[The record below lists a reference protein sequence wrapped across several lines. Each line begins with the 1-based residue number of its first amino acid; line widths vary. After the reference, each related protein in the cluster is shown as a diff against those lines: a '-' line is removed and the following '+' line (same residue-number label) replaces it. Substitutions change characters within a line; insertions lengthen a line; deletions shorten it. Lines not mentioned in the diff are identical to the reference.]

1 MSEKKIYLLD
11 VISVACVGIRKE
23 VLRVR
28 AEVIRPVQFTIEA
41 LVVNTKAS
49 LNASV
54 FERACSKSKILA
66 VSLAKKS
73 DRWFINKPIIP
84 MSVEQWDSLVALMD
98 DMENILSDYC
108 EQNGFTLIPS
118 KHYTE
123 RSFRAWFIKMPH
135 GGVRVGCP
143 FLVYGRAFWI
153 TAVKNG
159 VDITEKT
166 GKEVNAWVGYAP
178 KYRVYHNNRAVAKKV
193 LEVVEYY
200 RRKICGDS

>member
-1 MSEKKIYLLD
+1 MGGKRIYLID
-11 VISVACVGIRKE
+11 VVSVADIGVRKE
-23 VLRVR
+23 VLRVK
-28 AEVIRPVQFTIEA
+28 AEVIRPEQFTIEA
-41 LVVNTKAS
+41 LAVNTKAS

-54 FERACSKSKILA
+54 FERAYSKSRTLA
-66 VSLAKKS
+66 VSLAKEP

-98 DMENILSDYC
+98 DMENILAGYC

-118 KHYTE
+118 RHYTE

-166 GKEVNAWVGYAP
+166 RKEVNAWVGYAP

-200 RRKICGDS
+200 RKRICES

>member
-1 MSEKKIYLLD
+1 MTSAERKIYLID
-11 VISVACVGIRKE
+11 AISVADVGVRKE

-28 AEVIRPVQFTIEA
+28 AEVIRPVQFIIEA
-41 LVVNTKAS
+41 LVVNTRAS

-54 FERACSKSKILA
+54 FERACSKSRTLA
-66 VSLAKKS
+66 VSLAEES
-73 DRWFINKPIIP
+73 GRWFINKPIIP
-84 MSVEQWDSLVALMD
+84 MTVEQWDSLVALMD
-98 DMENILSDYC
+98 DMEEILAGYC

-118 KHYTE
+118 RRYTE

-143 FLVYGRAFWI
+143 FLVHGRAFWI

-166 GKEVNAWVGYAP
+166 KKEVNAWVGYAP
-178 KYRVYHNNRAVAKKV
+178 RYRIYHNNRAVARKV

-200 RRKICGDS
+200 RKKICE